1 MCLFTTKM
9 TKRRAIT
16 SIEKLAPE
24 MRQKLQEL
32 YPEGWSNHIRRI
44 NKPNGDFFHGIT
56 LETDDAV
63 YLVKIPVKVDS
74 KSDLEKEEHRME
86 KVDSGD
92 ARANESADSGNY
104 EEPSENPDK
113 D

>member
-1 MCLFTTKM
+1 M

-24 MRQKLQEL
+24 MRRKLHEL
-32 YPEGWSNHIRRI
+32 YPDGWSNHLRRI
-44 NKPNGDFFHGIT
+44 NKPNGEFFHGVT
-56 LETDDAV
+56 LETEDAV

-74 KSDLEKEEHRME
+74 KSDLEKEAQKME
-86 KVDSGD
+86 KVHSSDNGD
-92 ARANESADSGNY
+92 DETVDKGNFV
-104 EEPSENPDK
+104 EPSENPDE